1 MQWQCTGSQ
10 AQRQQQRR
18 TDRPG
23 SSVTRPAA
31 KASCS
36 QCRRDRRRRRLAAA
50 ASPRPPRRD
59 RLALG
64 RRLAWSSGAPRYA
77 VDMICAV
84 DAELDGCGAESR
96 MSVTV
101 RTNPAISNGRS
112 ASSYLRR
119 HNAHQPRGIV
129 RDNRSTRHAD
139 SLVRLAAAAMVH
151 ANKLVLEQLLGS
163 RPLLGLLA
171 QAEQDELRRQTRAR
185 MHAPSARLGRC
196 PAGLGLEGAGWGGAH
211 VSKRL

>member
-1 MQWQCTGSQ
+1 
-10 AQRQQQRR
+10 
-18 TDRPG
+18 
-23 SSVTRPAA
+23 
-31 KASCS
+31 
-36 QCRRDRRRRRLAAA
+36 
-50 ASPRPPRRD
+50 
-59 RLALG
+59 
-64 RRLAWSSGAPRYA
+64 
-77 VDMICAV
+77 MICAV

-171 QAEQDELRRQTRAR
+171 QAEQDELRCQTRAR
-185 MHAPSARLGRC
+185 MHARSARLGRC